1 MELWCHTAH
10 SGLVPHQPDCPLST
24 LLSYDHTYSPPGT
37 SGYFGIHSV
46 LSWCQICWNRSGQPN
61 VLLFVYVETLSA
73 LHHPTSSSPA
83 EDNGARENDRTN
95 EGNNYTL
102 QDLSSTLRFDEHFHR
117 RHRFW
122 SSQRPSAQAGLAIF
136 ISTQRRTLKS
146 REVRTRAQI
155 HRMPLGKSSIH
166 LQWRRS
172 GLSGLVSHPPESFGE
187 RKHLAFPSQLLHFL
201 LPSFYSSQPGFNI

>member
-1 MELWCHTAH
+1 MLF
-10 SGLVPHQPDCPLST
+10 
-24 LLSYDHTYSPPGT
+24 SYDHTYYPPGT
-37 SGYFGIHSV
+37 TGYFGIHSV
-46 LSWCQICWNRSGQPN
+46 LSWWQICWNRSGQPN

-83 EDNGARENDRTN
+83 EDNGARENDRAN

-136 ISTQRRTLKS
+136 IFSQQRTLKS
-146 REVRTRAQI
+146 REVRTRAKI
-155 HRMPLGKSSIH
+155 HTECHWANQSSI
-166 LQWRRS
+166 S
-172 GLSGLVSHPPESFGE
+172 NGDALVSLDWYPIYQRAWEEGSILPFLPNFSILF
-187 RKHLAFPSQLLHFL
+187 FL
-201 LPSFYSSQPGFNI
+201 LFFPARFQHIAICKKGKE